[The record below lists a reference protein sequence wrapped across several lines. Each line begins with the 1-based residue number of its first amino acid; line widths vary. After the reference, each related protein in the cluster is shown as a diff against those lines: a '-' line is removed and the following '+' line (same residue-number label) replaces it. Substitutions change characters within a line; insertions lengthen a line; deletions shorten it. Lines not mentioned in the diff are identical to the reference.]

1 MVFAFVVLGW
11 IAGHALRTLHS
22 PGWLQGVA
30 GAALLITFAFPL
42 YTLFNASG
50 YIPIYRERARLWDQ
64 RETAIRSAIAGGAPR
79 VEVLAIDGAPVGG
92 IRDFDPPG
100 KKGYWISLC
109 AMDYYGIK
117 FQVTLP

>member
-1 MVFAFVVLGW
+1 L
-11 IAGHALRTLHS
+11 TL
-22 PGWLQGVA
+22 
-30 GAALLITFAFPL
+30 AFPL
-42 YTLFNASG
+42 YTVYTASG

-64 RETAIRSAIAGGAPR
+64 RGTAIRSAIAEGASR

-100 KKGYWISLC
+100 KKGYWISVC